1 MTDYQAR
8 DIADAVNAA
17 LENMP
22 VRAENVARG

>member
-1 MTDYQAR
+1 MTDYQTR

-22 VRAENVARG
+22 VRAENVIK

>member
-1 MTDYQAR
+1 MTEYHVR

-22 VRAENVARG
+22 VRAENLIK